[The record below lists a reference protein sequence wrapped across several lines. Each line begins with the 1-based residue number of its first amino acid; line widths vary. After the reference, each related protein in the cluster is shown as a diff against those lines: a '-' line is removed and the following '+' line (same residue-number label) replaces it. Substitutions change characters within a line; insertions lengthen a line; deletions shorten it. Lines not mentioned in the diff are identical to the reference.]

1 MMLYFYME
9 ETDPFFCLAAEEFFL
24 KNYEEDLFMVWQS
37 HNVVVVGKHQN
48 ALAEIN
54 YRYVRENGIKV
65 ARRISGGGTV
75 FHDRGNINF
84 TFIRNVRGPQ
94 EVNFQQFLDPIM
106 EALAEIGIYAVLSG
120 RHDLLVRGKKIS
132 GNAQHLFKN
141 RVLHHGTLLFE
152 SDLNQ
157 LGSALSS
164 GPGKYTGKAVES
176 RPSEV
181 ANISPFLRKPL
192 PREEFI
198 HTLLNYQLKTNP
210 HARNFRIPLSD
221 KEKIRNLSRQKF
233 ETPEWQYGYSPPY
246 VFCNTTSVENRELS
260 VSLNVEKGVIKK
272 AGLSGNFYHAN
283 EAKTLETLLVGKYHL
298 FDTVLSAHRA
308 LETDIDEKI
317 IYQYF

>member
-1 MMLYFYME
+1 MK

-24 KNYEEDLFMVWQS
+24 KNYEDDLFMVWQS

-84 TFIRNVRGPQ
+84 TYIRNVRGPQ
-94 EVNFQQFLDPIM
+94 EVNFHQFLDPIK
-106 EALAEIGIYAVLSG
+106 EFLAEIGVHAVLSG
-120 RHDLLVRGKKIS
+120 RNDLLVQGKKIS

-152 SDLNQ
+152 SDLNH
-157 LGSALSS
+157 LGSVLSA
-164 GPGKYTGKAVES
+164 GQGKYTGKAVES
-176 RPSEV
+176 RRSEV

-192 PREEFI
+192 TREEFI
-198 HTLLNYQLKTNP
+198 FALLNFQMQTNLQ
-210 HARNFRIPLSD
+210 AGNFSIPLSD
-221 KEKIRNLSRQKF
+221 KEHIRILSRQKF
-233 ETPEWQYGYSPPY
+233 ETAEWQYGYSPPY
-246 VFCNTTSVENRELS
+246 IFSNTGSVENRELS
-260 VSLNVEKGVIKK
+260 VFLRVEKGVIKK

-283 EAKTLETLLVGKYHL
+283 EAKSLETLLVGKYHL
-298 FDTVLSAHRA
+298 FDTVLSAHKA
-308 LETDIDEKI
+308 LGINVDGEIT
-317 IYQYF
+317 YQYF